1 MDFDHIVKVLGL
13 VGGFAGL
20 GTLLWRFWDLRR
32 AFLHIEVSVDA
43 IGGNRVKVRTVVE
56 NSTNLP
62 RRLDIAFLVVGPE
75 NDGALG
81 TALKLLPD
89 WRPEGPGMLNQM
101 VREITSVLK
110 KDGTTIASGARMIVP
125 LTYYYRENVNV
136 ADEKLSYEHIIPA
149 ETFPAGTYAVRF
161 YVEGAPRLHR
171 VVHAAFH
178 VESLNKGAV

>member
-1 MDFDHIVKVLGL
+1 MDFDHIIRILGL

-20 GTLLWRFWDLRR
+20 VTLVWRFLDLRQ
-32 AFLHIEVSVDA
+32 AFLHIEVSVES

-75 NDGALG
+75 DDGALG

-89 WRPEGPGMLNQM
+89 WRPEGPGKLNQM
-101 VREITSVLK
+101 VRKITSILEEE
-110 KDGTTIASGARMIVP
+110 GTMISSGARMIIP
-125 LTYYYRENVNV
+125 LTYYYRENANV

-178 VESLNKGAV
+178 VESRNKG